1 MKLVFNI
8 PGTWNELSDSQLK
21 KVAKLCFSKLPSLFF
36 DYALLKILLK
46 IKWYKFR
53 LRRRFLVLLKVMS
66 LSEIKTH
73 YKDFYETQNLTR
85 FISSIKV
92 NGINHFPPSD
102 RLGNISIGE
111 FSVLE
116 DLYLGYLNTKD
127 DSSKNYGYDYLLY
140 IIAVLYTPDTNG
152 TRAVFNKEL
161 LQKKAK
167 AFQKV
172 KKEIVYAGLLSYM
185 GCRDYIASL
194 PKYALIFPKPKSSPK
209 KTPSSSGIGDLILS
223 MSAGT
228 FGDYDKTY
236 HTNLYTF
243 LDDYSKKLKASE
255 NEN

>member
-46 IKWYKFR
+46 IKWYKFK

-85 FISSIKV
+85 FISSVKIKEV
-92 NGINHFPPSD
+92 KYNAPSD

-140 IIAVLYTPDTNG
+140 ITAVLYTSNKNG
-152 TRAVFNKEL
+152 TRPFFNKEL
-161 LQKKAK
+161 LAN
-167 AFQKV
+167 KV
-172 KKEIVYAGLLSYM
+172 KTFKKVEKEIVYAGFLSYM

-194 PKYALIFPKPKSSPK
+194 PKYALIFPKSKNNTK
-209 KTPSSSGIGDLILS
+209 KMPTSSGIGDLILS

-236 HTNLYTF
+236 RTNLYTF